1 MYVKNT
7 LTNIEL
13 NQEINSKTIASI
25 GLILSI
31 IAFLILAFCTLRIL
45 TLDPSFETTSKM
57 VFRVNNYLKKD
68 YIFFIKIIILLLSS
82 GGLILGL
89 ISIIRIQK
97 IGWIAILLSL
107 LSFIICF
114 IN

>member
-1 MYVKNT
+1 M

-25 GLILSI
+25 GLTLSI
-31 IAFLILAFCTLRIL
+31 IAFLMLAYCALRIL
-45 TLDPSFETTSKM
+45 TLDPTFETTSKI
-57 VFRVNNYLKKD
+57 VFSVKNYLKND
-68 YIFFIKIIILLLSS
+68 YMFFIKIIILLLSS

-89 ISIIRIQK
+89 ISIIRTQK
-97 IGWIAILLSL
+97 VGWIAILLSL